1 MGVTIIYEVNL
12 TIQKDIVI
20 DFLKWLDSHII
31 EMLEFKGFV
40 NTSTLKISELDYCV
54 QYSVETIEDLN
65 HYFDNYAEKMRNDG
79 LNEFGNK
86 FKASRRIMEVLKKY

>member
-1 MGVTIIYEVNL
+1 MIIYEVNL
-12 TIQKDIVI
+12 TIKKDIVT
-20 DFLKWLDSHII
+20 DFLNWLDNHII

-40 NTSTLKISELDYCV
+40 NSSKLKISELAYCV
-54 QYSVETIEDLN
+54 QYSVDSIEDLN

-86 FKASRRIMEVLKKY
+86 LLSPMNYLYK